1 MKNIIYLFLLVFI
14 TTTTG
19 ILKSQEITP
28 LDFFPYHV
36 GDIWQYIE
44 YPSGIFQSGGITR
57 IDTIDTNTHLVFYEN
72 NEIPSIKVILDSA
85 IIFADSASWFP
96 WYKLMYPV
104 GAIWVRD
111 TTTSWWVHFKTQ
123 YIAEVFDEN
132 KDVREYHIYEF
143 IPPGDTNGLPGQ
155 VDYLV
160 KGIGRYRITWEGGE
174 KVLSGC
180 IINGVQYGTI
190 VSVENG
196 NDNLQ
201 PSKYV
206 LDNFPNPFNGQT
218 TIHYFIPSAS
228 RIAIGIYDILGN
240 EIEKIFEG
248 EKIAGHHYQTWE
260 PKNESSGLYFV
271 VMKTSKSQLIHKVL
285 LLK

>member
-1 MKNIIYLFLLVFI
+1 MKNIFYLIILVFI
-14 TTTTG
+14 TTTVN
-19 ILKSQEITP
+19 LKAQEITP

-57 IDTIDTNTHLVFYEN
+57 IDTIDTNTHVVFYEN

-96 WYKLMYPV
+96 WYKLRYPV

-123 YIAEVFDEN
+123 YIAEVFNEN
-132 KDVREYHIYEF
+132 IDVREYHIYEF
-143 IPPGDTNGLPGQ
+143 IPLGDTNGLPSQ

-174 KVLSGC
+174 KILSGC

-190 VSVENG
+190 VSVENE
-196 NDNLQ
+196 NENFT
-201 PSKYV
+201 PSEYI
-206 LDNFPNPFNGQT
+206 LNNFPNPFNSST
-218 TIHYFIPSAS
+218 NIRYTIPQSGRVRLKVYDLMGKEVAILLDRIQNAGSYDVIFQADGLAS
-228 RIAIGIYDILGN
+228 GIYFYTLTSGN
-240 EIEKIFEG
+240 FTATK
-248 EKIAGHHYQTWE
+248 K
-260 PKNESSGLYFV
+260 
-271 VMKTSKSQLIHKVL
+271 LI

>member
-14 TTTTG
+14 TTTEN
-19 ILKSQEITP
+19 IKSQEINP
-28 LDFFPYHV
+28 LDYFPYHV
-36 GDIWQYIE
+36 GDLWQYLE

-57 IDTIDTNTHLVFYEN
+57 IDTIDANTHLVFYEN

-96 WYKLMYPV
+96 WYKLSYPV

-123 YIAEVFDEN
+123 YIDEIFN
-132 KDVREYHIYEF
+132 ENMDVREYHIYEF

-174 KVLSGC
+174 KILSGC
-180 IINGVQYGTI
+180 IINGVQYGNI
-190 VSVENG
+190 VSVENE
-196 NDNLQ
+196 NENLT
-201 PSKYV
+201 PSEYI
-206 LDNFPNPFNGQT
+206 LNNFPNPFNNQT
-218 TIHYFIPSAS
+218 TIHFYLRTSTFLTLS
-228 RIAIGIYDILGN
+228 IYDILGN
-240 EIEKIFEG
+240 EIEKLYAE
-248 EKIAGHHYQTWE
+248 EESEGHHYKTWN
-260 PKNESSGLYFV
+260 PKEESSGLYFV
-271 VMKTSKSQLIHKVL
+271 VMRTNETQLTHKVL